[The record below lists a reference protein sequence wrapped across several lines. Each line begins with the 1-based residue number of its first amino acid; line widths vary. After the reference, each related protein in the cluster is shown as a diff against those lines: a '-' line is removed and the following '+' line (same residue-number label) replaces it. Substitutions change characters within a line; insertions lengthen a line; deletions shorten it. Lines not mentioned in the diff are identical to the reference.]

1 MTQKS
6 AGQSTSAA
14 TDITEFISDLDGGVF
29 ERALSVALSQ
39 AAAAVIDFGKKG
51 KVEIKFDIERKVP
64 MLNLRIVNAEL
75 HAEQMA
81 AELSTL
87 ISDAL
92 GDSMPVL
99 LGDYRTAP

>member
-1 MTQKS
+1 MTEKS

-51 KVEIKFDIERKVP
+51 KVDIERKVP

>member
-1 MTQKS
+1 MTEKS

-39 AAAAVIDFGKKG
+39 AAVIDFGKKG

-81 AELSTL
+81 AELATL
-87 ISDAL
+87 ISDTL

>member
-1 MTQKS
+1 MTEKS

-29 ERALSVALSQ
+29 
-39 AAAAVIDFGKKG
+39 
-51 KVEIKFDIERKVP
+51 
-64 MLNLRIVNAEL
+64 AEL

-81 AELSTL
+81 AELATL
-87 ISDAL
+87 ISDTL